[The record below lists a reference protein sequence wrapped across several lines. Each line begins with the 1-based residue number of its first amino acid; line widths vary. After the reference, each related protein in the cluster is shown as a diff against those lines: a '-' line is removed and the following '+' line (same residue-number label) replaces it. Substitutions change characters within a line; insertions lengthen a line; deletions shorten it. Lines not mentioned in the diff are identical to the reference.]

1 MIALAAFE
9 GDISGVLVGEGATL
23 REVIAVIERT
33 GLQIALVVE
42 PDRRLVGTI
51 TDGDVRRGLLRGLGL
66 DAPASAVLTRDPIT
80 VTPDLAFH
88 DDGWLLH
95 KRLARRIPIVD
106 ASGRVVGLAL
116 PEDEVLPQRA
126 ANPVVIMAGGLGTRL
141 GHLTRDCPKPLLKVG
156 TKPILETIL
165 EGFLAQGFGR
175 FYISVNYKAQMIEDY
190 FGDGRAFGAE
200 ISYLRETER
209 LGTAGALGLF
219 DTPPSVPVFVMN
231 GDLLTK
237 VNFKQMLEFHRVHR
251 QRVSVGVRKYDVQV
265 PFGVVELQRSSITRI
280 VEKPE
285 YNYFVNAGIYL
296 LNPEVLALVPPGR
309 FYDMPDLISAALDR
323 DWGVGSFP
331 IHEYWLDIGR
341 LDDFEAANLAYAEMF
356 G

>member
-9 GDISGVLVGEGATL
+9 GDISTVLVDEQATL
-23 REVIAVIERT
+23 REVIAVIERA

-42 PDRRLVGTI
+42 GDRRLVGTI

-66 DAPASAVLTRDPIT
+66 DALASTVLNGDPIT
-80 VTPDLAFH
+80 VTPDLSFH

-106 ASGRVVGLAL
+106 AGGRVLGLAL
-116 PEDEVLPQRA
+116 PEDEVVPQRV

-141 GHLTRDCPKPLLKVG
+141 GQLTRDTPKPLLKVG
-156 TKPILETIL
+156 TKPLLETIL
-165 EGFLAQGFGR
+165 EGFLAQGFEQ

-190 FGDGRAFGAE
+190 FGDGRSLGAE
-200 ISYLRETER
+200 IRYIRETER
-209 LGTAGALGLF
+209 LGTAGALSLF
-219 DTPPSVPVFVMN
+219 ETPPNVPVFVMN

-237 VNFKQMLEFHRVHR
+237 VNFRQMLEFHRVQR
-251 QRVSVGVRKYDVQV
+251 QRVSVAVRKYNVQV
-265 PFGVVELQRSSITRI
+265 PFGVVELQRSAITQI

-296 LNPEVLALVPPGR
+296 LNPECLPLVPYNQ
-309 FYDMPDLISAALDR
+309 FYDMPDLLSAVLDR
-323 DWGVGSFP
+323 GWSVGSFP

-341 LDDFEAANLAYAEMF
+341 LDDFEAANLVYAEVF